1 LDDGIGNILYR
12 YTHDYGLAPSACKST
27 TFARQG
33 SHRVRGGI
41 GCPGRLVCD
50 GLSPDCPLHFNLCRM
65 SITACAA
72 KASDGARVSKLHEPQ
87 SRANERG
94 RSTAVVLVISLVFA
108 LTGCHPASKPNVEAK
123 ISFTQVPESNPG
135 DENERDILEG
145 TVRGARPSQRIVV
158 YSKTGSLWWLQPLL
172 TSPFTPILPDGVWRN
187 EAHLGTDYA
196 ALLVDSS
203 YHPAAVLDELPK
215 RGAGVQAV
223 AASRG
228 QEKSSSFFVKFSGF
242 TWRVRWRPSDRG
254 GITNPYDPNNV
265 YVDKDGALH
274 LQIVKRDERWTCSEV
289 NLTRSLGYGTYSFT
303 VEDVSALEPA
313 VVFGMFTWDFS
324 TDQENHREFDI
335 NIGRWG
341 DPGNKNA
348 EFAVQPPFVPVN
360 LSRFAAP
367 AGKLKHTMFWEPGR
381 ITMVTSRASGAPA
394 ASVVSKHVFTSEVPT
409 PGSESVRMTLFVYH
423 DPNAKFSGLN
433 HRAEVV
439 VDHFEFLP

>member
-1 LDDGIGNILYR
+1 
-12 YTHDYGLAPSACKST
+12 
-27 TFARQG
+27 
-33 SHRVRGGI
+33 
-41 GCPGRLVCD
+41 
-50 GLSPDCPLHFNLCRM
+50 M
-65 SITACAA
+65 SIFAFAA
-72 KASDGARVSKLHEPQ
+72 NTNNGARVPRLHGIHG
-87 SRANERG
+87 RANKHG
-94 RSTAVVLVISLVFA
+94 GSTTLLLLTSLILA
-108 LTGCHPASKPNVEAK
+108 LTGCQRATKPGVEAK
-123 ISFTQVPESNPG
+123 ILFTQLPEWNPG
-135 DENERDILEG
+135 DENQRDILEG
-145 TVRGARPSQRIVV
+145 TVSGARPGQRIVV

-187 EAHLGTDYA
+187 EAHLGTDYG

-228 QEKSSSFFVKFSGF
+228 QEKSSSFFVNFSGF
-242 TWRVRWRPSDRG
+242 TWRVRWKPSDRG

-265 YVDKDGALH
+265 YVDKDDALH
-274 LQIVKRDERWTCSEV
+274 LQIAERDGRWTCSEV

-360 LSRFAAP
+360 MSRFAAP
-367 AGKLKHTMFWEPGR
+367 AGKLKHAMFWEPGR
-381 ITMVTSRASGAPA
+381 ITMVTSRASGAPG
-394 ASVVSKHVFTSEVPT
+394 ASVVSRHVFTSEVPT